1 MSLRFTNLISLCFVA
16 MLACDDPHPVVIKGA
31 WIRKILPSQSVTA
44 GYLMLTNTGEIDDRL
59 MFVSSPAF
67 ETVEMHEMAID
78 GKSVMRMR
86 KSGPVPI
93 AAGASLE
100 MKAGSYHLM
109 LIGPRYAIAAGND
122 IPLTLDFERTGEVT
136 VAARVCEQ
144 Q

>member
-1 MSLRFTNLISLCFVA
+1 MSLRFTILINLCLVA
-16 MLACDDPHPVVIKGA
+16 MLACDGPHPIVIKEA

-59 MFVSSPAF
+59 LSVSSPGF

-78 GKSVMRMR
+78 DKSVMRMR
-86 KSGPVPI
+86 KSGPVTI
-93 AAGASLE
+93 ATGASLK

-109 LIGPRYAIAAGND
+109 LIGPQYVIAAGND
-122 IPLTLDFERTGEVT
+122 IPLTLNFERAGELT
-136 VAARVCEQ
+136 VAARVFEQ